1 MSNKIDFFGYEGKMT
16 YENQSSGIRTFQMD
30 IDLLHKINSF
40 TLNVMKEEE
49 FKPKDVIRDFRMT
62 SNGDFSFKC
71 GGGYKISDELVGG
84 DASGVMSKTFEY
96 FLEYD
101 KDKDI
106 KDLDRLNEFIDENK
120 DHIRRMFPNAEKF
133 EGFNKEYDFT
143 EEKIVDL
150 ELEKGKISVKTEIL
164 DDLEECS
171 LKYRDKNGKITENE
185 TKEMV
190 IPNTDL
196 EKYFKYVFDN
206 DYNIHPSNFKGDIN
220 EDDFV
225 KKFNLED
232 KLPNFTILSPDK
244 LLYNKNDSS
253 LCDIATLKETVL
265 EVESKEFWDNMDL
278 KDIRSYETLA
288 EKGVVSICYEKE
300 TDEKGEVY
308 TKSYTDFEEYSEN
321 VVNSKK
327 KEIIDKEVQSIKKE
341 LMEKTDIEN
350 NCIKTKNFFELKEKY
365 EKELEKVE
373 DKLENLK
380 GNKEKAVNKEE
391 VQEKVKEEKE
401 LEIEIE

>member
-16 YENQSSGIRTFQMD
+16 YENQNSGIRTFQMD

-232 KLPNFTILSPDK
+232 ELPNFTILSPDK

-350 NCIKTKNFFELKEKY
+350 NCIKTKDFFELKEKY

-380 GNKEKAVNKEE
+380 GNKEKVVNKEE

-401 LEIEIE
+401 LEIE

>member
-16 YENQSSGIRTFQMD
+16 YENQNSGIRTFQMD

-327 KEIIDKEVQSIKKE
+327 KEIIDEEVQSIKKE

-350 NCIKTKNFFELKEKY
+350 NFIKTKDFFQLKEKY

-380 GNKEKAVNKEE
+380 GNKEKVVNKEE
-391 VQEKVKEEKE
+391 VQEKVKEENE
-401 LEIEIE
+401 LEIE

>member
-16 YENQSSGIRTFQMD
+16 YENQSSGLRTFQMD
-30 IDLLHKINSF
+30 IDLLSKISSF
-40 TLNVMKEEE
+40 VVNVMKEEE
-49 FKPKDVIRDFRMT
+49 FKPKEVIRGFKEKDNGNFTFKAGIGYDISGELLKGDNTGVVT
-62 SNGDFSFKC
+62 SAFSR
-71 GGGYKISDELVGG
+71 
-84 DASGVMSKTFEY
+84 
-96 FLEYD
+96 FLDYD
-101 KDKDI
+101 KEQTKEN
-106 KDLDRLNEFIDENK
+106 LDMLNEYIERNSK
-120 DHIRRMFPNAEKF
+120 YIERKFPNAEKF

-143 EEKIVDL
+143 EEKIVNL
-150 ELEKGKISVKTEIL
+150 ELKKGKISVKTEIL

-253 LCDIATLKETVL
+253 LCDIGTLKETVL
-265 EVESKEFWDNMDL
+265 EVENKEFWDNMDL
-278 KDIRSYETLA
+278 KDIRSYEPLA

-300 TDEKGEVY
+300 TAEKGEVY

-350 NCIKTKNFFELKEKY
+350 NCIKTKDFFELKEKY

-380 GNKEKAVNKEE
+380 GNKEKVVNKEE

-401 LEIEIE
+401 LEIE

>member
-1 MSNKIDFFGYEGKMT
+1 MSKKTNFFGYEAKLT
-16 YENQSSGIRTFQMD
+16 YENQHTGARTFEVD
-30 IDLLHKINSF
+30 SDLLPKISSF
-40 TLNVMKEEE
+40 VVNVMKEEE
-49 FKPKDVIRDFRMT
+49 FNAKEVIRDFKQKD
-62 SNGDFSFKC
+62 NGNFSFKT
-71 GGGYKISDELVGG
+71 GIGYDISGELLKG
-84 DASGVMSKTFEY
+84 DNRGAVTGAFSR

-101 KDKDI
+101 KEQTKE
-106 KDLDRLNEFIDENK
+106 KLDRLNDFIERNSK
-120 DHIRRMFPNAEKF
+120 DIERKFPNADKF
-133 EGFNKEYDFT
+133 EGFNREYDFT
-143 EEKIVDL
+143 EEKIVNL
-150 ELEKGKISVKTEIL
+150 ELKKGKISVKTEIL

-196 EKYFKYVFDN
+196 EKYFKYVFDS

-253 LCDIATLKETVL
+253 LCDIGALKETVL

-350 NCIKTKNFFELKEKY
+350 NCIKTKDFFELKEKY

-401 LEIEIE
+401 LEIE

>member
-16 YENQSSGIRTFQMD
+16 YENPNSGIRTFQMD

-106 KDLDRLNEFIDENK
+106 KDLDRLNEFIEENK

-143 EEKIVDL
+143 EEKIADL

-225 KKFNLED
+225 KK
-232 KLPNFTILSPDK
+232 I
-244 LLYNKNDSS
+244 
-253 LCDIATLKETVL
+253 
-265 EVESKEFWDNMDL
+265 
-278 KDIRSYETLA
+278 
-288 EKGVVSICYEKE
+288 
-300 TDEKGEVY
+300 
-308 TKSYTDFEEYSEN
+308 
-321 VVNSKK
+321 
-327 KEIIDKEVQSIKKE
+327 
-341 LMEKTDIEN
+341 
-350 NCIKTKNFFELKEKY
+350 
-365 EKELEKVE
+365 
-373 DKLENLK
+373 
-380 GNKEKAVNKEE
+380 
-391 VQEKVKEEKE
+391 
-401 LEIEIE
+401 

>member
-16 YENQSSGIRTFQMD
+16 YENQNSGIRTFQMD

-106 KDLDRLNEFIDENK
+106 KDLDRLNEFIEENK

-327 KEIIDKEVQSIKKE
+327 KEIINEEVQSIKKE
-341 LMEKTDIEN
+341 LMGKTDIEN
-350 NCIKTKNFFELKEKY
+350 NCIKTKDFFELKEKY
-365 EKELEKVE
+365 KKELEKVE

-380 GNKEKAVNKEE
+380 GNKEKVVNKEE

-401 LEIEIE
+401 LEIE

>member
-16 YENQSSGIRTFQMD
+16 YENQNSGIRTFQMD

-265 EVESKEFWDNMDL
+265 EVENKEFWDNMNL

-327 KEIIDKEVQSIKKE
+327 KEIINEEVQSIKKE
-341 LMEKTDIEN
+341 LMKKTDIEN
-350 NCIKTKNFFELKEKY
+350 NFIKTKDFFKLKEKY

-380 GNKEKAVNKEE
+380 GNKEKVVNKEE

-401 LEIEIE
+401 LEIE

>member
-1 MSNKIDFFGYEGKMT
+1 MSKKTDFFGYEAEQI
-16 YENQSSGIRTFQMD
+16 YENQHTGATTFEVD
-30 IDLLHKINSF
+30 CDLLPKISSF
-40 TLNVMKEEE
+40 VVNVMKEENFNAKE
-49 FKPKDVIRDFRMT
+49 VIRDFKQKD
-62 SNGDFSFKC
+62 NGNFTFKTGVGYDISGELLKGDNTGAVTGAFSR
-71 GGGYKISDELVGG
+71 
-84 DASGVMSKTFEY
+84 
-96 FLEYD
+96 FLDYD
-101 KDKDI
+101 KEQTKERLDI
-106 KDLDRLNEFIDENK
+106 LNDFIEKNSK
-120 DHIRRMFPNAEKF
+120 YIERKFPNAEKF

-278 KDIRSYETLA
+278 KDIRSYEPLA

-327 KEIIDKEVQSIKKE
+327 KEIINEEVQSIKKE
-341 LMEKTDIEN
+341 LMGKTDIEN
-350 NCIKTKNFFELKEKY
+350 NCIKTKDFFELKEKY

-380 GNKEKAVNKEE
+380 GNKEKVVNKEE

-401 LEIEIE
+401 LEIE

>member
-164 DDLEECS
+164 DNLEECS
-171 LKYRDKNGKITENE
+171 FKYRDKNGKITENE

-196 EKYFKYVFDN
+196 KKYFKYVFDN
-206 DYNIHPSNFKGDIN
+206 DYNIHPSNFKGDIS
-220 EDDFV
+220 EDDFI

-232 KLPNFTILSPDK
+232 ELPNFTILSPDK
-244 LLYNKNDSS
+244 ILYNKNDSS
-253 LCDIATLKETVL
+253 LCDIDTLKETVL

-288 EKGVVSICYEKE
+288 EKGIVSICYEKE

-308 TKSYTDFEEYSEN
+308 TKSYTGFEEYSEN
-321 VVNSKK
+321 IVNLKK
-327 KEIIDKEVQSIKKE
+327 KEIINEEVQNIKKE

-350 NCIKTKNFFELKEKY
+350 NCIKTKDFFELKEKY

-380 GNKEKAVNKEE
+380 GNKEKIVSKEE
-391 VQEKVKEEKE
+391 VQDKVKEEKE
-401 LEIEIE
+401 LEIE

>member
-30 IDLLHKINSF
+30 LDLLHKINSF

-106 KDLDRLNEFIDENK
+106 KNLDRLNEFIEENK

-133 EGFNKEYDFT
+133 EGLNKEYDFT

-206 DYNIHPSNFKGDIN
+206 DYNIHPSNFKGDIS
-220 EDDFV
+220 EDNFV

-232 KLPNFTILSPDK
+232 ELPNFTILSPDK
-244 LLYNKNDSS
+244 ILYNKNDSS
-253 LCDIATLKETVL
+253 LCDIDTLKETVL

-278 KDIRSYETLA
+278 KDIRSYGTLA
-288 EKGVVSICYEKE
+288 EKGIVSICYEKE

-327 KEIIDKEVQSIKKE
+327 KEIINEEVQNIKKE

-350 NCIKTKNFFELKEKY
+350 NCIKTKDFFELKEKY

-380 GNKEKAVNKEE
+380 GNKEKVVNKEE

-401 LEIEIE
+401 LEIE

>member
-1 MSNKIDFFGYEGKMT
+1 MSNKIDFFGYDGKMT

-106 KDLDRLNEFIDENK
+106 KDLDRLNEFIEENK
-120 DHIRRMFPNAEKF
+120 DHIRRMFPNADKF

-171 LKYRDKNGKITENE
+171 LKYRDKSGKITENE

-206 DYNIHPSNFKGDIN
+206 DYNIHPSNFKGDIS
-220 EDDFV
+220 EDDFI

-232 KLPNFTILSPDK
+232 ELPNFTILSPDK
-244 LLYNKNDSS
+244 ILYNKNDSS
-253 LCDIATLKETVL
+253 LCDIDTLKETVL

-288 EKGVVSICYEKE
+288 EKGIVSICYEKE

-327 KEIIDKEVQSIKKE
+327 KEIINEEVQNIKKE

-350 NCIKTKNFFELKEKY
+350 NFIKTKDFFELKEKY

-380 GNKEKAVNKEE
+380 GNKEKVVNKEE

-401 LEIEIE
+401 LEIE

>member
-1 MSNKIDFFGYEGKMT
+1 MNNKIDFFGYEGKMT
-16 YENQSSGIRTFQMD
+16 YENQNSGIRTFQMD

-327 KEIIDKEVQSIKKE
+327 KEIINEEVQSIKKE
-341 LMEKTDIEN
+341 LMKKTDIEN
-350 NCIKTKNFFELKEKY
+350 NFIKTKDFFELKEKY

-380 GNKEKAVNKEE
+380 GNKEKVVNKEE

-401 LEIEIE
+401 LEIE

>member
-106 KDLDRLNEFIDENK
+106 KNLDRLNEFIEENK

-206 DYNIHPSNFKGDIN
+206 DYNIHPSNFKGDIS
-220 EDDFV
+220 EDNFV

-232 KLPNFTILSPDK
+232 ELPNFTILSPDK
-244 LLYNKNDSS
+244 ILYNKNDSS
-253 LCDIATLKETVL
+253 LCDIDTLKETVL

-278 KDIRSYETLA
+278 KDIRSYGTLA
-288 EKGVVSICYEKE
+288 EKGIVSICYEKE

-327 KEIIDKEVQSIKKE
+327 KEIINEEVQNIKKE

-350 NCIKTKNFFELKEKY
+350 NCIKTKDFFELKEKY

-380 GNKEKAVNKEE
+380 GNKEKVVNKEE

-401 LEIEIE
+401 LEIE

>member
-16 YENQSSGIRTFQMD
+16 YENQNSGIRTFQMD

-40 TLNVMKEEE
+40 TLNVMKEEKFDAE
-49 FKPKDVIRDFRMT
+49 EVIRGFKQKD
-62 SNGDFSFKC
+62 NGNFTFKTGIGYDISGELLKGDNTGAVTGAFSR
-71 GGGYKISDELVGG
+71 
-84 DASGVMSKTFEY
+84 
-96 FLEYD
+96 FLDYD
-101 KDKDI
+101 KEQTKERLDI
-106 KDLDRLNEFIDENK
+106 LNDFIEKNSK
-120 DHIRRMFPNAEKF
+120 YIERKFPNAEKF

-253 LCDIATLKETVL
+253 LCDIGTLKETVL

-278 KDIRSYETLA
+278 KDIRSYEPLA

-327 KEIIDKEVQSIKKE
+327 KEIINEEVQSIKKE
-341 LMEKTDIEN
+341 LMGKTDIEN
-350 NCIKTKNFFELKEKY
+350 NCIKTKDFFELKEKY

-380 GNKEKAVNKEE
+380 GNKEKVVNKEE

-401 LEIEIE
+401 LEIE

>member
-16 YENQSSGIRTFQMD
+16 YENQNSGIRTFQMD

-106 KDLDRLNEFIDENK
+106 KDLDRLNEFIEENK
-120 DHIRRMFPNAEKF
+120 DHIRRMFPNADKF

-171 LKYRDKNGKITENE
+171 LKYRDKSGKITENE

-206 DYNIHPSNFKGDIN
+206 DYNIHPSNFKGDIS
-220 EDDFV
+220 EDDFI

-232 KLPNFTILSPDK
+232 ELPNFTILSPDK
-244 LLYNKNDSS
+244 ILYNKNDSS
-253 LCDIATLKETVL
+253 LCDIDTLKETVL

-288 EKGVVSICYEKE
+288 EKGIVSICYEKE

-327 KEIIDKEVQSIKKE
+327 KEIINEEVQNIKKE

-350 NCIKTKNFFELKEKY
+350 NFIKTKDFFELKEKY

-380 GNKEKAVNKEE
+380 GNKEKVVNKEE

-401 LEIEIE
+401 LEIE

>member
-16 YENQSSGIRTFQMD
+16 YENQNSGIRTFQMD

-206 DYNIHPSNFKGDIN
+206 DYNIHPSNFKGNIN

-327 KEIIDKEVQSIKKE
+327 KEIINEEVQSIKKE
-341 LMEKTDIEN
+341 LMGKTDIEN
-350 NCIKTKNFFELKEKY
+350 NCIKTKDFFELKEKY

-380 GNKEKAVNKEE
+380 GNKEKVVNKEE

-401 LEIEIE
+401 LEIE

>member
-1 MSNKIDFFGYEGKMT
+1 MT
-16 YENQSSGIRTFQMD
+16 YENQNSGIRTFQMD

-106 KDLDRLNEFIDENK
+106 KDLDRLNEFIEENK

-171 LKYRDKNGKITENE
+171 LKYRDKSGKITENE

-206 DYNIHPSNFKGDIN
+206 DYNIHPSNFKGDIS
-220 EDDFV
+220 EDDFI

-232 KLPNFTILSPDK
+232 ELPNFTILSPDK
-244 LLYNKNDSS
+244 ILYNKNDSS
-253 LCDIATLKETVL
+253 LCDIDTLKETVL

-288 EKGVVSICYEKE
+288 EKGIVSICYEKE

-308 TKSYTDFEEYSEN
+308 TKGYTGFEEYSEN

-327 KEIIDKEVQSIKKE
+327 KEIINEEVQSIKKE

-350 NCIKTKNFFELKEKY
+350 NCIKTKDFFELKEKY
-365 EKELEKVE
+365 EKKLEKVE

-380 GNKEKAVNKEE
+380 GNKEKVVNKEE

-401 LEIEIE
+401 LEIE

>member
-16 YENQSSGIRTFQMD
+16 YENQNSGIRTFQMD

-106 KDLDRLNEFIDENK
+106 KDLDRLNEFIEENK

-171 LKYRDKNGKITENE
+171 FKYRDKNGKITENE

-190 IPNTDL
+190 IPNKKK

-327 KEIIDKEVQSIKKE
+327 KEIINEEVQSIKKE
-341 LMEKTDIEN
+341 LMGKTDIEN
-350 NCIKTKNFFELKEKY
+350 NCIKTKDFFELKEKY

-380 GNKEKAVNKEE
+380 ENKEKVVNKEE

-401 LEIEIE
+401 LEIE

>member
-16 YENQSSGIRTFQMD
+16 YENQNSGIRTFQMD

-71 GGGYKISDELVGG
+71 GGYKISDELVGG

-106 KDLDRLNEFIDENK
+106 KDLDRLNEFIEENK

-327 KEIIDKEVQSIKKE
+327 KEIINEEVQSIKKE
-341 LMEKTDIEN
+341 LMGKTDIEN
-350 NCIKTKNFFELKEKY
+350 NCIKTKDFFELKEKY

-380 GNKEKAVNKEE
+380 GNKEKVVNKEE

-401 LEIEIE
+401 LEIE

>member
-16 YENQSSGIRTFQMD
+16 YENQNSGIRTFQMD

-196 EKYFKYVFDN
+196 EKYFKKEMEYRDN
-206 DYNIHPSNFKGDIN
+206 FINFK
-220 EDDFV
+220 V
-225 KKFNLED
+225 
-232 KLPNFTILSPDK
+232 
-244 LLYNKNDSS
+244 YNKNGEEIFDRNTYKNSNVYEKIDNFKEVQDLFRKYIDDDLFYFSSKSDYNTWERFVENEDVIVTYENKKTGELISDYSKENYSNLVFERKKDSV
-253 LCDIATLKETVL
+253 LKEEISEVKAIL
-265 EVESKEFWDNMDL
+265 EYHTDEKTRVTNSKDFNELRDDYAKNVRSLTRLIEDL
-278 KDIRSYETLA
+278 
-288 EKGVVSICYEKE
+288 EKENQKNKIIPKEKE
-300 TDEKGEVY
+300 TEVE
-308 TKSYTDFEEYSEN
+308 TDN
-321 VVNSKK
+321 
-327 KEIIDKEVQSIKKE
+327 
-341 LMEKTDIEN
+341 
-350 NCIKTKNFFELKEKY
+350 
-365 EKELEKVE
+365 
-373 DKLENLK
+373 
-380 GNKEKAVNKEE
+380 
-391 VQEKVKEEKE
+391 EEKDFS
-401 LEIEIE
+401 L

>member
-143 EEKIVDL
+143 EEKIIDL

-171 LKYRDKNGKITENE
+171 LKFRDKNGKITEDE
-185 TKEMV
+185 TKEIV

-206 DYNIHPSNFKGDIN
+206 DYNIHPSNFKGDIS
-220 EDDFV
+220 EDNFV

-232 KLPNFTILSPDK
+232 ELPNFTILSPDK
-244 LLYNKNDSS
+244 ILYNKNDSS
-253 LCDIATLKETVL
+253 LCDIDTLKETVL

-288 EKGVVSICYEKE
+288 EKGIVSICYEKE

-308 TKSYTDFEEYSEN
+308 TKSYTGFEEYSEN

-327 KEIIDKEVQSIKKE
+327 KEIINEEVQNIKKE

-350 NCIKTKNFFELKEKY
+350 NCIKTKDFFELKEKY

-380 GNKEKAVNKEE
+380 GNKEKIVSKEE
-391 VQEKVKEEKE
+391 VQDKVKEEKE
-401 LEIEIE
+401 LEIE

>member
-16 YENQSSGIRTFQMD
+16 YENQNSGIRTFQMD

-308 TKSYTDFEEYSEN
+308 TKSYTNFEEYSEN

-327 KEIIDKEVQSIKKE
+327 KEIINEEVQSIKKE
-341 LMEKTDIEN
+341 LMKKTDIEN
-350 NCIKTKNFFELKEKY
+350 NFIKTKDFFELKEKY

-380 GNKEKAVNKEE
+380 GNKEKVVNKEE

-401 LEIEIE
+401 LEIE

>member
-16 YENQSSGIRTFQMD
+16 YENQNSGIRTFQMD

-350 NCIKTKNFFELKEKY
+350 NCIKTKDFFELKEKY

-380 GNKEKAVNKEE
+380 GNKEKVVNKEE

-401 LEIEIE
+401 LEIE

>member
-16 YENQSSGIRTFQMD
+16 YENQNSGIRTFQMD

-106 KDLDRLNEFIDENK
+106 KDLDRLNEFIEENK

-171 LKYRDKNGKITENE
+171 FKYRDKNGKITENE

-206 DYNIHPSNFKGDIN
+206 DYNIHPSNFKGNIN
-220 EDDFV
+220 EEDFV

-253 LCDIATLKETVL
+253 LCDIGTLKETVL

-308 TKSYTDFEEYSEN
+308 TKSYTNFEEYSEN

-327 KEIIDKEVQSIKKE
+327 KEIINEEVQSIKKE
-341 LMEKTDIEN
+341 LMKKTDIEN
-350 NCIKTKNFFELKEKY
+350 NFIKTKDFFELKEKY

-380 GNKEKAVNKEE
+380 GNKEKVVNKEE

-401 LEIEIE
+401 LEIE

>member
-16 YENQSSGIRTFQMD
+16 YENQSSGLRTFQMD
-30 IDLLHKINSF
+30 INLLPKISSF
-40 TLNVMKEEE
+40 VVNVMKEEE
-49 FKPKDVIRDFRMT
+49 FNPKDVIRDFRMT

-71 GGGYKISDELVGG
+71 GIGYDISGELLKG
-84 DASGVMSKTFEY
+84 DNRGIVASAFSR
-96 FLEYD
+96 FLDYD
-101 KDKDI
+101 KEQTKEN
-106 KDLDRLNEFIDENK
+106 LDMLNEYIERNSK
-120 DHIRRMFPNAEKF
+120 YIEKKFPNAEKF

-143 EEKIVDL
+143 EEKIVNL
-150 ELEKGKISVKTEIL
+150 ELKKGKISVKTEIL

-196 EKYFKYVFDN
+196 EKYFKYVFDS

-253 LCDIATLKETVL
+253 LCDIGALKETVL
-265 EVESKEFWDNMDL
+265 EVESKEFLDNMDL

-350 NCIKTKNFFELKEKY
+350 NCIKTKDFFELKEKY

-391 VQEKVKEEKE
+391 VQEKVKKEKE
-401 LEIEIE
+401 LEIE

>member
-106 KDLDRLNEFIDENK
+106 KDLDRLNEFIEENK
-120 DHIRRMFPNAEKF
+120 DHIRRMFPNADKF

-206 DYNIHPSNFKGDIN
+206 DYNIHPSNFKGDIS
-220 EDDFV
+220 EDNFV
-225 KKFNLED
+225 KKFNLEVE
-232 KLPNFTILSPDK
+232 LPNFTILSPDK
-244 LLYNKNDSS
+244 ILYNKNDSS
-253 LCDIATLKETVL
+253 LCDIDTLKETVL

-288 EKGVVSICYEKE
+288 EKGIVSICYEKE

-308 TKSYTDFEEYSEN
+308 TKGYTGFEEYSEN

-327 KEIIDKEVQSIKKE
+327 KEIINEEVQNIKKE
-341 LMEKTDIEN
+341 LIDLGISDEEMENISSETEINLSLLGDKFSLFNEL
-350 NCIKTKNFFELKEKY
+350 IK
-365 EKELEKVE
+365 
-373 DKLENLK
+373 
-380 GNKEKAVNKEE
+380 
-391 VQEKVKEEKE
+391 
-401 LEIEIE
+401 

>member
-16 YENQSSGIRTFQMD
+16 YENQNSGIRTFQMD

-120 DHIRRMFPNAEKF
+120 DHIRRMFPNVEKF

-265 EVESKEFWDNMDL
+265 EVENKEFWDNMDL

-327 KEIIDKEVQSIKKE
+327 KEIINEEVQSIKKE
-341 LMEKTDIEN
+341 LMKKTDIEN
-350 NCIKTKNFFELKEKY
+350 NFIKTKDFFELKEKY

-380 GNKEKAVNKEE
+380 GNKEKVVNKEE

-401 LEIEIE
+401 LEIE

>member
-1 MSNKIDFFGYEGKMT
+1 MSKKTDFFGYEAEQI
-16 YENQSSGIRTFQMD
+16 YENQHTGATTFEVD
-30 IDLLHKINSF
+30 CDLLPKISSF
-40 TLNVMKEEE
+40 VVNVMKEEE
-49 FKPKDVIRDFRMT
+49 FDAEEVIRGFKQKD
-62 SNGDFSFKC
+62 NGNFTFKTGIGYDISGELLKGDNTGAVTGAFSR
-71 GGGYKISDELVGG
+71 
-84 DASGVMSKTFEY
+84 
-96 FLEYD
+96 FLDYD
-101 KDKDI
+101 KEQTKERLDI
-106 KDLDRLNEFIDENK
+106 LNDFIEKNSK
-120 DHIRRMFPNAEKF
+120 YIERKFPNAEKF

-350 NCIKTKNFFELKEKY
+350 NCIKTKDFFELKEKY

-380 GNKEKAVNKEE
+380 GNKEKVVNKEE

-401 LEIEIE
+401 LEIE

>member
-16 YENQSSGIRTFQMD
+16 YENQNSGIRTFQMD

-278 KDIRSYETLA
+278 KDIRSYEPFA

-327 KEIIDKEVQSIKKE
+327 KEIINEEVQSIKKE
-341 LMEKTDIEN
+341 LMGKTDIEN
-350 NCIKTKNFFELKEKY
+350 NFIKTKDFFELKEKY

-380 GNKEKAVNKEE
+380 GNKEKVVNKEE

-401 LEIEIE
+401 LEIE

>member
-16 YENQSSGIRTFQMD
+16 YENQNSGIRTFQMD

-244 LLYNKNDSS
+244 LLNNKNDSS

-308 TKSYTDFEEYSEN
+308 TKGYTDFEEYSEN

-327 KEIIDKEVQSIKKE
+327 KEIINEEVQSIKKE
-341 LMEKTDIEN
+341 LMGKTDIEN
-350 NCIKTKNFFELKEKY
+350 NCIKTKDFFELKEKY

-373 DKLENLK
+373 EKLENLK
-380 GNKEKAVNKEE
+380 GNKEKVINKEE
-391 VQEKVKEEKE
+391 VQEKIKEEKE
-401 LEIEIE
+401 LEIE

>member
-1 MSNKIDFFGYEGKMT
+1 MT
-16 YENQSSGIRTFQMD
+16 YENPNSGIRTFQMD

-106 KDLDRLNEFIDENK
+106 KDLDRLNEFIEENK

-133 EGFNKEYDFT
+133 EGFNKEYDFI

-265 EVESKEFWDNMDL
+265 EVENKEFWDNMDL

-327 KEIIDKEVQSIKKE
+327 KEIINEEVQSIKKE
-341 LMEKTDIEN
+341 LMGKTDIEN
-350 NCIKTKNFFELKEKY
+350 NCIKTKDFFELKEKY

-380 GNKEKAVNKEE
+380 GNKEKVVNKEE

-401 LEIEIE
+401 LEIE

>member
-16 YENQSSGIRTFQMD
+16 YENQNSGIRTFQMD

-143 EEKIVDL
+143 EEKIVNL
-150 ELEKGKISVKTEIL
+150 ELKKGKISVKTEIL

-196 EKYFKYVFDN
+196 EKYFKYVFDD

-220 EDDFV
+220 EDDFI

-232 KLPNFTILSPDK
+232 KLPNFTILTPDK

-321 VVNSKK
+321 VINSKK
-327 KEIIDKEVQSIKKE
+327 KEIINKEVQNIKKE

-350 NCIKTKNFFELKEKY
+350 NFIKTKDFFELKEKY

-380 GNKEKAVNKEE
+380 GNKEKVVSQEE

-401 LEIEIE
+401 LEIE

>member
-16 YENQSSGIRTFQMD
+16 YENQNSGIRTFQMD

-143 EEKIVDL
+143 EEKIIDL

-265 EVESKEFWDNMDL
+265 EVENKEFWDNMDL

-308 TKSYTDFEEYSEN
+308 TKSYTNFEEYSEN

-327 KEIIDKEVQSIKKE
+327 KEIINEEVQSIKKE
-341 LMEKTDIEN
+341 LMKKTDIEN
-350 NCIKTKNFFELKEKY
+350 NFIKTKDFFELKEKY

-401 LEIEIE
+401 LEIE

>member
-106 KDLDRLNEFIDENK
+106 KDLDRLNEFIEENK
-120 DHIRRMFPNAEKF
+120 DHIRRMFPNADKF

-143 EEKIVDL
+143 DEKIVDL

-171 LKYRDKNGKITENE
+171 FKYRDKSGKITEDE

-220 EDDFV
+220 ENDFV

-232 KLPNFTILSPDK
+232 ELPNFTILSPDK
-244 LLYNKNDSS
+244 ILYNKNDSS
-253 LCDIATLKETVL
+253 LCDIDTLKETVL

-288 EKGVVSICYEKE
+288 GKGIVSICYEKE

-327 KEIIDKEVQSIKKE
+327 KEIINEEVQNIKKE

-350 NCIKTKNFFELKEKY
+350 NCIKTKDFFELKEKY

-380 GNKEKAVNKEE
+380 GNKEKVVNKEE

-401 LEIEIE
+401 LEIE

>member
-16 YENQSSGIRTFQMD
+16 YENQNSGIRTFQMD

-225 KKFNLED
+225 KKINLED

-350 NCIKTKNFFELKEKY
+350 NCIKTKDFFELKEKY

-380 GNKEKAVNKEE
+380 GNKEKVVNKEE

-401 LEIEIE
+401 LEIE

>member
-1 MSNKIDFFGYEGKMT
+1 MSKKTDFFGYEAEQI
-16 YENQSSGIRTFQMD
+16 YENQHTGATTFEVD
-30 IDLLHKINSF
+30 CDLLPKISSF
-40 TLNVMKEEE
+40 VVNVMKEEE
-49 FKPKDVIRDFRMT
+49 FDAEEVIRGFKQKD
-62 SNGDFSFKC
+62 NGNFTFKTGIGYDISGELLKGDNTGAVTGAFSR
-71 GGGYKISDELVGG
+71 
-84 DASGVMSKTFEY
+84 
-96 FLEYD
+96 FLDYD
-101 KDKDI
+101 KEQTKERLDI
-106 KDLDRLNEFIDENK
+106 LNDFIKKNSKYIERK
-120 DHIRRMFPNAEKF
+120 FPNAEKF

-308 TKSYTDFEEYSEN
+308 TKGYTDFEEYSEN

-327 KEIIDKEVQSIKKE
+327 KEIINEEVQSIKKE
-341 LMEKTDIEN
+341 LMGKTDIEN
-350 NCIKTKNFFELKEKY
+350 NCIKTKDFFELKEKY

-373 DKLENLK
+373 EKLENLK
-380 GNKEKAVNKEE
+380 GNKEKVINKEE
-391 VQEKVKEEKE
+391 VQEKIKEEKE
-401 LEIEIE
+401 LEIE

>member
-16 YENQSSGIRTFQMD
+16 YENQNSGIRTFQMD

-327 KEIIDKEVQSIKKE
+327 ERNYK
-341 LMEKTDIEN
+341 
-350 NCIKTKNFFELKEKY
+350 
-365 EKELEKVE
+365 
-373 DKLENLK
+373 
-380 GNKEKAVNKEE
+380 
-391 VQEKVKEEKE
+391 
-401 LEIEIE
+401 

>member
-171 LKYRDKNGKITENE
+171 FKYRDKNGKITEDE

-206 DYNIHPSNFKGDIN
+206 DYNIHPSNFKGDIS
-220 EDDFV
+220 EDNFV

-232 KLPNFTILSPDK
+232 ELPNFTILSPDK
-244 LLYNKNDSS
+244 ILYNKNDSS
-253 LCDIATLKETVL
+253 LCDIDTLKETVL
-265 EVESKEFWDNMDL
+265 EIESKEFWDNMDL

-288 EKGVVSICYEKE
+288 EKGIVSICYEKE

-308 TKSYTDFEEYSEN
+308 TKSYTGFEEYSEN

-327 KEIIDKEVQSIKKE
+327 KEIINEEVQNIKKE

-350 NCIKTKNFFELKEKY
+350 NYIKTKDFFELKEKY

-373 DKLENLK
+373 NKLENLK
-380 GNKEKAVNKEE
+380 GNKEKIINKEE

-401 LEIEIE
+401 LEIE

>member
-16 YENQSSGIRTFQMD
+16 YENQNSGIRTFQMD

-327 KEIIDKEVQSIKKE
+327 KEIINEEVQSIKKE
-341 LMEKTDIEN
+341 LMGKTDIEN
-350 NCIKTKNFFELKEKY
+350 NCIKTKDFFELKEKY

-380 GNKEKAVNKEE
+380 GNKEKVVNKEE
-391 VQEKVKEEKE
+391 VQEKIKEEKE
-401 LEIEIE
+401 LEIE